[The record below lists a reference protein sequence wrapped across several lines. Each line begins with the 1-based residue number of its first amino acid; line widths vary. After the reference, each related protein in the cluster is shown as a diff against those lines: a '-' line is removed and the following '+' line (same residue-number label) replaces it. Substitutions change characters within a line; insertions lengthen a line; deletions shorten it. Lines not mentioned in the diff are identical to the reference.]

1 MVNNDIYDIIII
13 GGGPA
18 GLTAGMYAC
27 RGEMRALLIEKA
39 GPGGQI
45 LAAELV
51 ENYPGFP
58 EGISGYEL
66 TDKMKKQAEKF
77 GLDIRME
84 EVKGI
89 VRGGREITVI
99 TEKQKYRC
107 LSVIIAAGANP
118 RKLGV
123 PGEDELCGRGVSYCA
138 TCDGPFFRDKEIIV
152 IGGGNSAVHEAV
164 FLSKFGRSVKLIHRR
179 SMLRA
184 TKILQKTFF
193 TNEKTE
199 FVKDSIVIGINGK
212 DMVESVSL
220 KNVKTGE
227 ESKINCG
234 GVFIA
239 VGVIPNSKFLK
250 GNVEIDGKGYI
261 ITDNDM
267 KTSADGIFACGDVRK
282 KIMRQVINAC
292 GEGAQAVYSAQEYV
306 EELKGTSYGKDFS
319 I

>member
-1 MVNNDIYDIIII
+1 MTDNNIYDIIII

-39 GPGGQI
+39 GSGGQI
-45 LAAELV
+45 LMAELV

-89 VRGGREITVI
+89 VRAGMEITVI
-99 TEKQKYRC
+99 TEKWKYRC
-107 LSVIIAAGANP
+107 LAVIMAAGANP

-123 PGEDELCGRGVSYCA
+123 PGEDELRGRGVSYCA
-138 TCDGPFFRDKEIIV
+138 TCDGPFFRDKKIVV

-179 SMLRA
+179 SRLRA

-212 DMVESVSL
+212 DMVESVLL

-227 ESKINCG
+227 KSKINCG
-234 GVFIA
+234 GIFVA

-250 GNVEIDGKGYI
+250 ENVEIDEKGYI

-282 KIMRQVINAC
+282 KTMRQVINAC

-306 EELKGTSYGKDFS
+306 EELKGISYGKDFS
-319 I
+319 V